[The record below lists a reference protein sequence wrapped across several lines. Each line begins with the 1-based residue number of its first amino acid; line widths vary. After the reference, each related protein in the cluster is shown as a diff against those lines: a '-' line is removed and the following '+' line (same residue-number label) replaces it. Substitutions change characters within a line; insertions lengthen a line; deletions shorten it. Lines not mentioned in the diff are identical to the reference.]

1 MPEDTTRALSE
12 LARSSHST
20 VNVVLQGAWAVLLA
34 SLTGQHDV
42 AFGTVV
48 SGRPAEL
55 AGAESMVGLLINTVP
70 VRARITAATTTAEL
84 LDQLQRNH
92 NDTLEHEHLALS
104 EIHRVTGQERL
115 FDTVFVYENYP
126 TDTAALSGDH
136 ELAITELNG
145 RDYYH
150 YPLAVQAG
158 PGNELDLRVQYR
170 SDVFDVADI
179 EALIERFTRVLEAMT
194 SDPARPLSSIDGWGN
209 PTVLTQGAASGGVS
223 DRKQRQRQRSSCP
236 GCRGRATADQHL
248 RPGAGR
254 RPRRD
259 RRVVF
264 RPGRRFAVGAAVDCG
279 DQ

>member
-1 MPEDTTRALSE
+1 
-12 LARSSHST
+12 
-20 VNVVLQGAWAVLLA
+20 
-34 SLTGQHDV
+34 
-42 AFGTVV
+42 
-48 SGRPAEL
+48 L

-70 VRARITAATTTAEL
+70 VRARITPATTTAEL

-136 ELAITELNG
+136 ELAITELSG

-170 SDVFDVADI
+170 SDVFDLADV

-209 PTVLTQGAASGGVS
+209 PTVLTQGLPPVASATENNGNGNGNGNGHHAPAAGVEQLLTSIYAQVLDVDRVGIDESFFDLGGDSLSALRLIAAINRALDVNLAVPTLFDAPSVRSLSRQLGRHANSVEEVRAVS
-223 DRKQRQRQRSSCP
+223 PAID
-236 GCRGRATADQHL
+236 L
-248 RPGAGR
+248 
-254 RPRRD
+254 
-259 RRVVF
+259 
-264 RPGRRFAVGAAVDCG
+264 
-279 DQ
+279 